1 MSYIVPDGYIPIAE
15 EIDSVGR
22 EFFSDAWTGTERQ
35 TRPLL
40 PPDEQ
45 KRILEMQ
52 PFKGSGAPGSPP
64 GPANTSFYRKERPL
78 PPPDSSEYKGAVG
91 LSPLLTAQNTKKSL
105 TPINDGTVCYS
116 RLAVDWRVGCDRRAS
131 LTHLMENY
139 IELGALCGAVMTRD
153 RFLSKEGRGSLI
165 ATVKASCSPCQNL
178 PVSAPRRESE
188 HNLRS
193 ATKVV

>member
-78 PPPDSSEYKGAVG
+78 PPPDSSEYKEEFDAHQRWDSV
-91 LSPLLTAQNTKKSL
+91 LLET
-105 TPINDGTVCYS
+105 CR
-116 RLAVDWRVGCDRRAS
+116 RLESGVRQASILDPFNGELHRVGRALWRRHDARQILVKGRARIS
-131 LTHLMENY
+131 YSNSEG
-139 IELGALCGAVMTRD
+139 ELFT
-153 RFLSKEGRGSLI
+153 LSKPAGQRTPPRVRTQSQRVG
-165 ATVKASCSPCQNL
+165 
-178 PVSAPRRESE
+178 VSYGIDSSGFV
-188 HNLRS
+188 H
-193 ATKVV
+193 